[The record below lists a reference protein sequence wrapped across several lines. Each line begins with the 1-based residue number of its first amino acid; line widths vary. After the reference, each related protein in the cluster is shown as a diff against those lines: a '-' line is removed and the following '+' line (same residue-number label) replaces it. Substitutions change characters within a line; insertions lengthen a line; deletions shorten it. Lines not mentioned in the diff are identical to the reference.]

1 MRFSPDE
8 PPGPREPHVS
18 QPPREPRTPR
28 KKIWVAAV
36 AATTALAGALTALL
50 LLLSGNGDASP
61 HPVSADEAQRMAL
74 ARFRAYEASPSE
86 VTIRLPAVQ
95 TGDGTIT
102 VRAVVDHHVRRAVG
116 AYEIVDDTRTLQGLL
131 AWDLE
136 GLAVARPPAVTS
148 GAEPGRTTARP
159 PAPDIVTTAAQAVR
173 RAGTLKRE
181 EWTRRPY
188 STAPLD
194 RALRLVL
201 SVAADRPDN
210 AELLA
215 RSGPLWLRDERLDG
229 HGYGVFSGPRPGP
242 SPSASPADDSSL
254 TYWIDTD
261 GNLRR
266 VTARMSP
273 GHYATVDFVAT
284 RVRMGV
290 PRAPWM
296 KG

>member
-1 MRFSPDE
+1 M
-8 PPGPREPHVS
+8 
-18 QPPREPRTPR
+18 TA
-28 KKIWVAAV
+28 IT
-36 AATTALAGALTALL
+36 ATTALAGALTALL
-50 LLLSGNGDASP
+50 LLLPGNEDTSP
-61 HPVSADEAQRMAL
+61 HPVSGDEALRIAL
-74 ARFRAYEASPSE
+74 ARFRAYEESPAE
-86 VTIRLPAVQ
+86 VTVRLPAAE
-95 TGDGTIT
+95 TGGGTIT
-102 VRAVVDHHVRRAVG
+102 VRAVVDHHVHRAVG
-116 AYEIVDDTRTLQGLL
+116 AYEIVDDTRTVQGLL

-136 GLAVARPPAVTS
+136 GLAVARPPTAAP

-159 PAPDIVTTAAQAVR
+159 PAPDIVTTAAGAVR

-188 STAPLD
+188 SSAPLD

-229 HGYGVFSGPRPGP
+229 HRYGVFSSPRPGP
-242 SPSASPADDSSL
+242 SASASPADDSAL

-266 VTARMSP
+266 VTDRMSP

-284 RVRMGV
+284 RVRTDV
-290 PRAPWM
+290 PGAPWT

>member
-1 MRFSPDE
+1 ML
-8 PPGPREPHVS
+8 
-18 QPPREPRTPR
+18 QPPREPGKPREPR
-28 KKIWVAAV
+28 KKVWVTAV

-50 LLLSGNGDASP
+50 LLLSGNHGVSP
-61 HPVSADEAQRMAL
+61 HPVSADEAERMAL
-74 ARFRAYEASPSE
+74 ARFRAYEASPAE
-86 VTIRLPAVQ
+86 VTVRLPAAE

-102 VRAVVDHHVRRAVG
+102 VRAVVDHHLHRAVG
-116 AYEIVDDTRTLQGLL
+116 AYEIVDDTRTVQGLL

-136 GLAVARPPAVTS
+136 GIAVARPPAPAP

-173 RAGTLKRE
+173 RAGTLKPE

-194 RALRLVL
+194 RALRLVV

-210 AELLA
+210 AALLA

-229 HGYGVFSGPRPGP
+229 HGYGVFSDPRPGP
-242 SPSASPADDSSL
+242 SPASASPADDSTL

-273 GHYATVDFVAT
+273 GRYATVDFVAT
-284 RVRMGV
+284 RVRTGV
-290 PRAPWM
+290 PGAPWL